1 MPYSRHEKPPG
12 VVRGVLTEHLRMLI
26 RLRWLA
32 CIGIVAAGLVST
44 RLSVLAT
51 AAPIY
56 ICAALLFVLNVVY
69 RLAIPKKGSE
79 GGSWPLVLG
88 IFQVEMDLIILTS
101 LLHFSGGITN
111 PFVLFYVFHIILATI
126 ILPSNLSFTV
136 GISSV
141 VMFGLMAVGELNN
154 WALLEHVDLL
164 IPTDNALWRHPVYV
178 VGEFVAFV
186 ATVMLTQYLTRTVIT
201 RMTAKE
207 LEAARNHDV
216 LRAMIKAMAEGL
228 VFVTTDGR
236 VPICNPAARKW
247 AGQGN
252 IGGESESPRVEDFP
266 PLLASHIRQ
275 LLDTDPTAVG
285 GLRGVQFNLD
295 DSQKS
300 FIESKSC
307 PVVGIDGAKLGY
319 VIVGQDLTEH
329 KKLEQD
335 LMERTEETAEINEML
350 KRSRIEMAQREKMVA
365 IGQMATGIAHEIGNP
380 LASLSSVAQ
389 YLARKLTRHEDK
401 EQLLMIDNQV
411 DRISTILR
419 RMLSLSRPATSEY
432 KWVDVNVLVENT
444 LALIRFD
451 RRARSVE
458 ILSVPNNQLPMVW
471 LNPLNF
477 EQVLLNITINA
488 LDAMSVKKTAQANV
502 LEITRQFENEMIEI
516 RISDTG
522 IGMAPEVCQRAFES
536 FFTTKEIGK
545 GTGLGLFISYNLINE
560 LDGTINLD
568 SQPDKGTTVT
578 IRVPV
583 RPKKHLIS
591 GPQSDKEATAST
603 RQGSEDDGK
612 D

>member
-12 VVRGVLTEHLRMLI
+12 VIRGVLIEHLRLLI
-26 RLRWLA
+26 RLRWIA
-32 CIGIVAAGLVST
+32 CIGIVVAGLVST
-44 RLSVLAT
+44 KVFSVLAT
-51 AAPIY
+51 AAPVY
-56 ICAALLFVLNVVY
+56 ICAALLLVLNVVY
-69 RLAIPKKGSE
+69 RLAIPKKGAES
-79 GGSWPLVLG
+79 GSWPLVLG
-88 IFQVEMDLIILTS
+88 MCQVEMDLIILTS

-126 ILPSNLSFTV
+126 ILPNKLSFSV
-136 GISSV
+136 GISAIA
-141 VMFGLMAVGELNN
+141 MFGVMAAGELNN
-154 WALLEHVDLL
+154 WPMLEHVDPL
-164 IPTDNALWRHPVYV
+164 IPTENVLWRNPVYV
-178 VGEFVAFV
+178 LGEFVAFV
-186 ATVMLTQYLTRTVIT
+186 ATVLLTQYLTRTVIT

-236 VPICNPAARKW
+236 VPICNPAAHKW
-247 AGQGN
+247 AGQGD
-252 IGGESESPRVEDFP
+252 IQSESLRVEDFP

-275 LLDTDPTAVG
+275 LLDTDPAVG
-285 GLRGVQFNLD
+285 GGLKGVQFNLD

-300 FIESKSC
+300 FIEAKSC

-335 LMERTEETAEINEML
+335 LMERTEETTEINEML

-401 EQLLMIDNQV
+401 EQLLMIENQV

-432 KWVDVNVLVENT
+432 KWVDVNALIDNT

-458 ILSVPNNQLPMVW
+458 IRSVPNSRLPTVW
-471 LNPLNF
+471 LNPLHF

-488 LDAMSVKKTAQANV
+488 LDAMSAKKTQEANV
-502 LEITRQFENEMIEI
+502 LEITRRFADEMIEI

-522 IGMAPEVCQRAFES
+522 IGMEPQVCRRAFES

-591 GPQSDKEATAST
+591 GLQSDKEATAST
-603 RQGSEDDGK
+603 RRGSEDDGK

>member
-12 VVRGVLTEHLRMLI
+12 VVRGVLNEQLRWLI

-32 CIGIVAAGLVST
+32 CIGIVAAGLAST

-56 ICAALLFVLNVVY
+56 ICAAFLFVLNVVY
-69 RLAIPKKGSE
+69 YLAIPKKSSE
-79 GGSWPLVLG
+79 GGSRPLVLG
-88 IFQVEMDLIILTS
+88 MVQMEMDLIILTL

-126 ILPSNLSFTV
+126 ILPNNLSFTV
-136 GISSV
+136 GISAIA
-141 VMFGLMAVGELNN
+141 MFGLMAVGELNN
-154 WALLEHVDLL
+154 WPLLEHVDFL
-164 IPTDNALWRHPVYV
+164 IPTGTVLWHNPVFV
-178 VGEFVAFV
+178 LGEFVAFV
-186 ATVMLTQYLTRTVIT
+186 ATVLLTQYLTRTVIT

-247 AGQGN
+247 AGQ
-252 IGGESESPRVEDFP
+252 
-266 PLLASHIRQ
+266 
-275 LLDTDPTAVG
+275 
-285 GLRGVQFNLD
+285 
-295 DSQKS
+295 
-300 FIESKSC
+300 
-307 PVVGIDGAKLGY
+307 
-319 VIVGQDLTEH
+319 DLTEH

-335 LMERTEETAEINEML
+335 LLERTEETAEINEML

-401 EQLLMIDNQV
+401 EQLLMINNQV
-411 DRISTILR
+411 DRISMILR

-432 KWVDVNVLVENT
+432 KWVDVNALIDNT

-458 ILSVPNNQLPMVW
+458 VVSVPDSQLPTVW
-471 LNPLNF
+471 LNPLHF

-488 LDAMSVKKTAQANV
+488 SRRHVGK
-502 LEITRQFENEMIEI
+502 ENLPAECS
-516 RISDTG
+516 RDY
-522 IGMAPEVCQRAFES
+522 AA
-536 FFTTKEIGK
+536 
-545 GTGLGLFISYNLINE
+545 
-560 LDGTINLD
+560 
-568 SQPDKGTTVT
+568 
-578 IRVPV
+578 V
-583 RPKKHLIS
+583 R
-591 GPQSDKEATAST
+591 GRND
-603 RQGSEDDGK
+603 
-612 D
+612 

>member
-12 VVRGVLTEHLRMLI
+12 VLRGVLIEHLRLLV

-32 CIGIVAAGLVST
+32 CIGILTAGLLST
-44 RLSVLAT
+44 KVFSVLAT
-51 AAPIY
+51 ATPIY
-56 ICAALLFVLNVVY
+56 ICAALLFVLNIVY
-69 RLAIPKKGSE
+69 HLAIPKKGSE
-79 GGSWPLVLG
+79 TGSWPLVLG
-88 IFQVEMDLIILTS
+88 MFQVEMDLIILTS

-126 ILPSNLSFTV
+126 ILPNKLSFSV
-136 GISSV
+136 GISAIA
-141 VMFGLMAVGELNN
+141 MFGLMAVGEFDN
-154 WALLEHVDLL
+154 WPLLEHVDLL
-164 IPTDNALWRHPVYV
+164 IPTSNALWRNPIYV
-178 VGEFVAFV
+178 LGEFIAFV
-186 ATVMLTQYLTRTVIT
+186 ATVLLTQYLTRTVIT

-216 LRAMIKAMAEGL
+216 LRAMIRAMAEGL

-236 VPICNPAARKW
+236 VPICNPAAHKW

-252 IGGESESPRVEDFP
+252 TQPESPRVEDFP
-266 PLLASHIRQ
+266 TLLASHIRQ
-275 LLDTDPTAVG
+275 LLDTDPTAAG
-285 GLRGVQFNLD
+285 DGLKGVKFNLD

-300 FIESKSC
+300 FIEAKSC

-335 LMERTEETAEINEML
+335 LLERTEETAEINEML

-401 EQLLMIDNQV
+401 EQLLMIENQV
-411 DRISTILR
+411 DRISTILK

-432 KWVDVNVLVENT
+432 KWVDVNALIDNT

-458 ILSVPNNQLPMVW
+458 IRSVPDSRLPMVW

-477 EQVLLNITINA
+477 ECSRYYAAV
-488 LDAMSVKKTAQANV
+488 
-502 LEITRQFENEMIEI
+502 
-516 RISDTG
+516 
-522 IGMAPEVCQRAFES
+522 
-536 FFTTKEIGK
+536 
-545 GTGLGLFISYNLINE
+545 
-560 LDGTINLD
+560 
-568 SQPDKGTTVT
+568 
-578 IRVPV
+578 
-583 RPKKHLIS
+583 
-591 GPQSDKEATAST
+591 
-603 RQGSEDDGK
+603 QG
-612 D
+612 